1 MASSD
6 NTIEE
11 WKEARSV
18 LARFDENLH
27 DLRKYGFSVLSAFL
41 ALDALQKM
49 TSIDAGAK
57 FGLIVVT
64 MALILTM
71 RLLDQD
77 YQKLQGAASI
87 RARILERSLNFELT
101 GTITHRYKRDKLYL
115 FNFGIYCG
123 FIAIALLIG
132 LIILPETMYGYLL
145 ITGFIAM
152 VILIAIY
159 FLLRVDVIHTGTTF
173 KEDWTIDR
181 VSCNLGEKIRITVT
195 NMDTGKDLV
204 FAKDELLFTFRDE
217 ENKYTYEQIA
227 GSEIIIPP
235 EGNYSWLRDTSDILP
250 DRIYRVIPR
259 GWNVPMVRS
268 IHVSKPKAPDF
279 GNAPRVLVN
288 VGEKN

>member
-64 MALILTM
+64 MALIITL

-101 GTITHRYKRDKLYL
+101 DTITDRYKRDNLYH
-115 FNFGIYCG
+115 FNFAIYCG
-123 FIAIALLIG
+123 FILIAIIIG
-132 LIILPETMYGYLL
+132 LIILPADMYGYLYIAGIISYLCL
-145 ITGFIAM
+145 IGIDVF
-152 VILIAIY
+152 
-159 FLLRVDVIHTGTTF
+159 LRVNVIHKGTTF

-181 VSCNLGEKIRITVT
+181 VSCNVGEKVRITIT
-195 NMDTGKDLV
+195 NMDDKKDLV

-217 ENKYTYEQIA
+217 ENKYTGEQIA
-227 GSEIIIPP
+227 DNEITIPP
-235 EGNYSWLRDTSDILP
+235 EGNYSWLWDTSDILP
-250 DRIYRVIPR
+250 DKIYRIIPR

-288 VGEKN
+288 VVEKN